1 MSNCQTKN
9 KKGINC
15 KRKCSPNDKHCW
27 QHSKQSK
34 KGTTPQT
41 TTQSKKGTTPQT
53 TTQSKKGTTPQTN
66 KIKKIK
72 KNVSFENNIH
82 HERSFKLHSDERK
95 SKQES
100 WDSINKSID
109 DMPDVDTFYSCVN
122 YILGEYQIWDKKDLE
137 KKTAK
142 LKLNDVEIDIIK
154 RCLKINEGQHLSD
167 TDKIDILQYALQREE
182 AAKRYR
188 RFALQNV

>member
-41 TTQSKKGTTPQT
+41 
-53 TTQSKKGTTPQTN
+53 N
-66 KIKKIK
+66 KINKLK

-122 YILGEYQIWDKKDLE
+122 YIIGEYQILDKKDLE
-137 KKTAK
+137 KKTSK

-154 RCLKINEGQHLSD
+154 RCLKIN
-167 TDKIDILQYALQREE
+167 
-182 AAKRYR
+182 
-188 RFALQNV
+188 V